1 MKGSE
6 CIALGP
12 GSHAAVC
19 CLCHSLDAQLFCCCI
34 VAEGQQS
41 LASKFAS
48 IGVTHSQ
55 VVLLIGPPDA
65 VVCVASSV
73 FERPDV
79 VLSQRA

>member
-6 CIALGP
+6 CIARGP

-19 CLCHSLDAQLFCCCI
+19 FSVIQWMYSSFAAAI
-34 VAEGQQS
+34 VVEGQQS
-41 LASKFAS
+41 LASKCAS
-48 IGVTHSQ
+48 IGVTHSE

-73 FERPDV
+73 
-79 VLSQRA
+79 